1 MLGRDAFRELGYHLI
16 ELAAEHLYQVRERPP
31 YRPVPQ
37 EDRLVLVQQPLPQD
51 GVPAQEIVALF
62 EERVRPYPTFG
73 TGHPRG
79 FGWITGGPDPMA
91 VLGSLLGAALNPNCV
106 GGDQSATYLEL
117 AVLRWLKELV
127 GFPTEDSA
135 GLLVSGGT
143 MALLICL
150 MAARQVAAEKVG
162 WDPRK
167 RGMQQPLV
175 VYASEQAH
183 HCVQAAVEV
192 LGLGHASL
200 RIVSTTD
207 DFRMD
212 VSALRAAIRRDRAAG
227 LLPCCV
233 VGNAGSTNTGA
244 IDPLAMIADLC
255 EEEQLWFHV
264 DGSYGAFGRLD
275 PEIAPRLSGME
286 RAHSLSLDPHK
297 WLAVP
302 YECGCALVRDRRH
315 LEATFGASMPDYLY
329 ETLGEHPFAH
339 LSFQLSRGF
348 HALKLWMTL
357 LAAGR
362 SGVARL
368 VQRHNAL
375 ARSLARWLDEAADFE
390 RLSPVELSTVCFR
403 FAPAALRD
411 EEEALDRLNKAV
423 MRAVR
428 RGGEACVSGTTL
440 CGRFVLRACI
450 VHADSTEEDL
460 RALLETI
467 RRTGGPLAA
476 RVSGLRNVGA

>member
-1 MLGRDAFRELGYHLI
+1 
-16 ELAAEHLYQVRERPP
+16 
-31 YRPVPQ
+31 
-37 EDRLVLVQQPLPQD
+37 
-51 GVPAQEIVALF
+51 
-62 EERVRPYPTFG
+62 
-73 TGHPRG
+73 
-79 FGWITGGPDPMA
+79 
-91 VLGSLLGAALNPNCV
+91 
-106 GGDQSATYLEL
+106 
-117 AVLRWLKELV
+117 
-127 GFPTEDSA
+127 
-135 GLLVSGGT
+135 
-143 MALLICL
+143 
-150 MAARQVAAEKVG
+150 
-162 WDPRK
+162 
-167 RGMQQPLV
+167 
-175 VYASEQAH
+175 
-183 HCVQAAVEV
+183 
-192 LGLGHASL
+192 
-200 RIVSTTD
+200 
-207 DFRMD
+207 
-212 VSALRAAIRRDRAAG
+212 
-227 LLPCCV
+227 
-233 VGNAGSTNTGA
+233 
-244 IDPLAMIADLC
+244 
-255 EEEQLWFHV
+255 
-264 DGSYGAFGRLD
+264 
-275 PEIAPRLSGME
+275 
-286 RAHSLSLDPHK
+286 
-297 WLAVP
+297 
-302 YECGCALVRDRRH
+302 
-315 LEATFGASMPDYLY
+315 MPDYLY

-390 RLSPVELSTVCFR
+390 RLCPVELSTVCFR